1 MMTDPIADM
10 LTRVRN
16 ATMAGH
22 RKVDIRSSRVKR
34 EIARIMKERG
44 FIHNLAHVEDN
55 RQGYLRL
62 YLKYT
67 DEEVSAIQG
76 LQRLSRPGLRRYV
89 KKTEIPRVLNGLGVA
104 VMSTPSGILCG
115 DEARQVPTHL
125 MARMHFKASAIRGPH
140 IRIKNRQEM
149 CSRFVLANAT

>member
-22 RKVDIRSSRVKR
+22 RKVDIPSSRVKR

-104 VMSTPSGILCG
+104 VISTPSGILCG
-115 DEARQVPTHL
+115 DEARQAGVGGEVL
-125 MARMHFKASAIRGPH
+125 
-140 IRIKNRQEM
+140 
-149 CSRFVLANAT
+149 CSIW